1 MWQHS
6 TNQYQE
12 SVSSP
17 MSLPP
22 PNRSTTDK
30 DKWIEK
36 ERLRWASVFNIPM
49 KKEVPEGFPPMTL
62 TIMRALCALT
72 VLNPGK
78 EGQPKLIKALDA
90 LFHAFWVEHKK
101 TYEKEVLIAVLNEVL
116 GKEEAGK
123 VMGMVPKEGKE
134 VLNKNTDKALAD
146 GAFGLPYFVATNGEG
161 KTETFWGVDHLGQV
175 TAHLGLEKPKSG
187 GWKALL

>member
-1 MWQHS
+1 MRQHS
-6 TNQYQE
+6 ANQYQE

-101 TYEKEVLIAVLNEVL
+101 TNEKEVLVAVLNEVL

-146 GAFGLPYFVATNGEG
+146 GAFGSGNHQVVWNGTDSKGMKVSSGVYIYKLSAGTKVLRLKTIMG
-161 KTETFWGVDHLGQV
+161 K
-175 TAHLGLEKPKSG
+175 
-187 GWKALL
+187 